1 MILNKNHYKYEMLQK
16 NACDFKGLAQIS
28 KQYIQENNKQNEN
41 HLLSKQKMK
50 VGKTW
55 LLI

>member
-28 KQYIQENNKQNEN
+28 KQ
-41 HLLSKQKMK
+41 KMK

>member
-1 MILNKNHYKYEMLQK
+1 MLQK

-41 HLLSKQKMK
+41 HLFSKTKNESRENM
-50 VGKTW
+50 VID
-55 LLI
+55 LENA

>member
-1 MILNKNHYKYEMLQK
+1 MLQK

>member
-28 KQYIQENNKQNEN
+28 KQYIQENKNLMLV
-41 HLLSKQKMK
+41 LLVLSEHGKIK
-50 VGKTW
+50 VTM
-55 LLI
+55 